1 MIRIEPD
8 GADLDRLHISAR
20 RALPMWTVYRQPLDH
35 PDHYVARMFVTLPA
49 PVATHVAIVADTL
62 EELRQALPAGLL
74 RLERQ
79 PADEPQIVEVWI

>member
-1 MIRIEPD
+1 MIRIEPA
-8 GADLDRLHISAR
+8 GTDLDRLQASAR
-20 RALPMWTVYRQPLDH
+20 AALPMWTVYRQPRDY
-35 PDHYVARMFVTLPA
+35 PENYVARLFVTIPS

-62 EELRQALPAGLL
+62 EELRKALPAGLL